1 MQRIK
6 PMIFKF
12 SLDTSSKKFTCP
24 SCEKKRFVR
33 YIDNETKKYLSEEFG
48 RCDRESSCGYHSHPI
63 SNSTLVKNTSIK
75 PLQPISTID
84 SRYVSASEI
93 KFESNHLFQYLNKHF
108 ERKEILD
115 CFKKYRVGTSKHW
128 EGATVFWQIDQNN
141 LVRSGKIMLINPS
154 NGKRIKVPFPHI
166 NWVHSVLGLK
176 VYNLKQCLFG
186 EHLVTKQ
193 LQQIATQKTIA
204 IVESEKT
211 AITMSLFLKNTIW
224 IATGSKQNLKQELLR
239 SLKNYNIILFP
250 DCGEFE
256 DWNKKAL
263 ELNKLGFTI
272 KCSKLLENCNYP
284 LGTDLADVYFNLNK
298 KSKTKILHEFH
309 LSEIE
314 KQVQQIA
321 KRNPLIINLI
331 KTFDLIDEKG
341 GGIRTD
347 LIIQQT

>member
-1 MQRIK
+1 MN
-6 PMIFKF
+6 FKF

-48 RCDRESSCGYHSHPI
+48 RCDRESSCSYHLPPN
-63 SNSTLVKNTSIK
+63 SNTTLINCNSIESIK
-75 PLQPISTID
+75 PISTID
-84 SRYVSASEI
+84 SRYVSATET
-93 KFESNHLFQYLNKHF
+93 KYYENYLFQYLSQHF
-108 ERKEILD
+108 KKEEILQ

-128 EGATVFWQIDQNN
+128 KGATVFWQIDQNN
-141 LVRSGKIMLINPS
+141 KVRSGKIMLINPS
-154 NGKRIKVPFPHI
+154 TGKRVKVPFPHI

-176 VYNLKQCLFG
+176 DYNLKQCLFG
-186 EHLVTKQ
+186 KHLVAKP

-211 AITMSLFLKNTIW
+211 AITMSLFLKNTVW
-224 IATGSKQNLKQELLR
+224 VATGSKQNLKHELLKD
-239 SLKNYNIILFP
+239 LKNHNIILFP
-250 DCGEFE
+250 DYGEYE

-272 KCSKLLENCNYP
+272 KCSKLLENCNYSS
-284 LGTDLADVYFNLNK
+284 GTDLADVYFNLNE
-298 KSKTKILHEFH
+298 KSKTEISHEFH

-321 KRNPLIINLI
+321 KKNRLIINLI

-341 GGIRTD
+341 VGIRTD
-347 LIIQQT
+347 LI